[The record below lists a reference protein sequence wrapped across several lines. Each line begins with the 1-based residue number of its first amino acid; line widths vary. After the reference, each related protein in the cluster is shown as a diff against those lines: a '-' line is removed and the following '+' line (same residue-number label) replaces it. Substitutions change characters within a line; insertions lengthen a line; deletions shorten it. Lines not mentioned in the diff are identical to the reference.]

1 MSDGPVLTTQIAE
14 RLKNEDVTSDL
25 SSFNAVEAAALAVLT
40 SHCFELNLE
49 GVGSKNSAEL
59 KTPANT
65 VISTRRAKKLRRPL
79 NAGDSCTSEI

>member
-59 KTPANT
+59 KVPHFTRFTACQ
-65 VISTRRAKKLRRPL
+65 IAEEST
-79 NAGDSCTSEI
+79 G